1 MKKFFTKFKKIV
13 LVFLTILMLS
23 LSLAPSAKAAVS
35 TSWYNQSY
43 KDWFLKVYSGN
54 DSEIFGERYTAAQVQ
69 WILHSLETQIVGL
82 LLGGNYEVAVCLAG
96 KDISSCAEMIENGFK
111 DILTYDNNS
120 PQSFLAIVTSN
131 PASGIGYIHNLINKF
146 SLVPEANAQNN
157 AGFGFT
163 AASPVLAVWKI
174 SRDITY
180 GLMVLV
186 IIVFA
191 FMIMFRVKINPQT
204 VVTVQ
209 SALPKIVIS
218 AVLITFSYAIAGL
231 LIDIMYVFMGLIA
244 AIATQSNLFEMN
256 FSQMIA
262 ALLNKNIFTI
272 YLGYWFGFGITTLST
287 ILSLNAIYGVIML
300 IFWIILIIILL
311 VASFK
316 GMIALL
322 KNLAMLLISIITG
335 PFEILFGT
343 LSSTGGFGSWLMKIV
358 SYLAVYPVIAI
369 IILMAHFFLA
379 QGMPEHLA
387 RVSGLLA
394 FSPNWM
400 FTTNEWHVP
409 FSALELNGLRIV
421 WIAVSYVLIIMIP
434 KVFDIIKGFMEKKP
448 FDYGT
453 AIGQAF
459 DPIAKWGPLNT
470 ARQYSADYGAY
481 KLAGTLKSVIKQGK
495 VSEALRLRTASGGG
509 TPGLIDSIE
518 AGAKSRLNIP

>member
-1 MKKFFTKFKKIV
+1 
-13 LVFLTILMLS
+13 
-23 LSLAPSAKAAVS
+23 
-35 TSWYNQSY
+35 
-43 KDWFLKVYSGN
+43 
-54 DSEIFGERYTAAQVQ
+54 
-69 WILHSLETQIVGL
+69 
-82 LLGGNYEVAVCLAG
+82 
-96 KDISSCAEMIENGFK
+96 
-111 DILTYDNNS
+111 
-120 PQSFLAIVTSN
+120 
-131 PASGIGYIHNLINKF
+131 
-146 SLVPEANAQNN
+146 
-157 AGFGFT
+157 
-163 AASPVLAVWKI
+163 
-174 SRDITY
+174 
-180 GLMVLV
+180 
-186 IIVFA
+186 
-191 FMIMFRVKINPQT
+191 MIMFRVKINPQT

-209 SALPKIVIS
+209 SSLPKIVIS

-262 ALLNKNIFTI
+262 ALLNRNIFTI

-287 ILSLNAIYGVIML
+287 IFSQNVIYGGIML

-358 SYLAVYPVIAI
+358 SYLAVYPVIAV

-379 QGMPEHLA
+379 QGMQNFYGDTLGM
-387 RVSGLLA
+387 SGWLA

-400 FTTNEWHVP
+400 FTTSEWHVP
-409 FSALELNGLRIV
+409 FSAFELNGLRIV

-453 AIGQAF
+453 AIGESF
-459 DPIAKWGPLNT
+459 SPAKKT
-470 ARQYSADYGAY
+470 AGAVGMTTGSY
-481 KLAGTLKSVIKQGK
+481 IESTGELPSLLYNIKVKGVRLGERLDTIENPKVKQGIGSVIKGIF
-495 VSEALRLRTASGGG
+495 GG
-509 TPGLIDSIE
+509 
-518 AGAKSRLNIP
+518 R